1 MFFWMLVGTSD
12 WQTLVLVQSLA
23 KMAPYVD
30 LYLNRNEFLI
40 NLFYSCENMV
50 TKGDIGVNSSML
62 LIFSQVRSSVAVGT
76 PDYISPEIL
85 QVCTPTTLGLQCSG
99 WEYFKKQPC
108 PSWNACWIAPNWKKL
123 QNLYIYIYYFL

>member
-1 MFFWMLVGTSD
+1 MLSQTMFFWMLVGTSD

-30 LYLNRNEFLI
+30 LYINRNKFLI

-50 TKGDIGVNSSML
+50 TKGVNSNLL

-85 QVCTPTTLGLQCSG
+85 QVCIVYNYSWTTVF
-99 WEYFKKQPC
+99 WVRAF
-108 PSWNACWIAPNWKKL
+108 
-123 QNLYIYIYYFL
+123 